1 MFEEKNVNNVDK
13 GTMTKCSVQK
23 QTHRKTQKHV
33 QYHDAT
39 DIQKTTI
46 FSFWDLSLL
55 FFFSFN
61 FFNKFTS
68 KELNIYVYIYIS

>member
-39 DIQKTTI
+39 DI
-46 FSFWDLSLL
+46 
-55 FFFSFN
+55 
-61 FFNKFTS
+61 
-68 KELNIYVYIYIS
+68 